1 MVFGGENVNKRY
13 RIFTIFFIIIF
24 SLVVILEYNKL
35 VEFYNDAIEAFHHS
49 DTGKRLVIGRANDS
63 ISLDPADTTE
73 MDSFKVTVNIFD
85 TLVKYEKEGSKIVP
99 DLAESWKSSE
109 DGLTWV
115 FRLRQGVRFHDGTAF
130 DAHAVEFNF
139 QRWMDDKN
147 PYHMGH
153 FSYWNYIFGGFPG
166 FVKSVTALSDYSI
179 EIKLYKP
186 YAPFLSALAMPV
198 FGIASPEAIKKYGD
212 EVYKHP
218 VGTGPFRL
226 KSWEQNKSIVLVRN
240 DNYWGGNVKTD
251 EVEFRVIP
259 SDKERLEQLQQGMIN
274 IADNLSS
281 DYAQVIEK
289 DQELQLYLR
298 PSFNVG
304 YMALNNEKPP
314 FNKRTVRVAINY
326 AINKEGLIKDVYA
339 NMAKPAKTY
348 VPPLLWGYD
357 ESIQPYEYNPER
369 AKALLTEAGYPEGF
383 RTTLWV
389 MNSSRNYFPKPMQ
402 VAQYIQENLKQVNI
416 EVTIKAFDWDE
427 YLNRIDNGEHEMA
440 LIGWTGDIIDPD
452 NFLYTLLSSD
462 NAKPGLAGNYS
473 FYKNN
478 VVDQLLIQA
487 RQNSNMVFRK
497 NLYENLLKIVNYDS
511 PSVPL
516 VHTMPI
522 LAGSVNV
529 KGYAPF
535 ITGVESLENVE
546 VEK

>member
-1 MVFGGENVNKRY
+1 MNKRY